1 MALCLFLIVVIGG
14 CGTGKKVTR
23 VESGVVTDLSG
34 RWNDTDSQAVA
45 EKMITEMLTR
55 PWLTQFSQENRRKPV
70 VVVGSVTN
78 RSHEHINV
86 HTFISDLERQM
97 SNSGKVAFIAGR
109 DERNEVREERR
120 DQAVHARED
129 SQKAPGRETG
139 ADFLMKGQISTI
151 QDEADGVKTVFYQVD
166 LELVSLE
173 DNVKSWYGQ
182 HKIKKI
188 IERKRLLF

>member
-1 MALCLFLIVVIGG
+1 M
-14 CGTGKKVTR
+14 
-23 VESGVVTDLSG
+23 
-34 RWNDTDSQAVA
+34 
-45 EKMITEMLTR
+45 
-55 PWLTQFSQENRRKPV
+55 
-70 VVVGSVTN
+70 
-78 RSHEHINV
+78 
-86 HTFISDLERQM
+86 
-97 SNSGKVAFIAGR
+97 
-109 DERNEVREERR
+109 REERR

-182 HKIKKI
+182 HKIKKV
-188 IERKRLLF
+188 IERKSLLF